1 MKHGRSV
8 NDCSSKIMAKSIL
21 FEIYDFSVLER
32 FKIRPA
38 VKNFGTVKY
47 ASMNKYFFL
56 KLSDFEMA
64 NIYFTVYD
72 LV

>member
-1 MKHGRSV
+1 L
-8 NDCSSKIMAKSIL
+8 KIVGFLKCK
-21 FEIYDFSVLER
+21 R